1 MNAMQKSATLAG
13 AVVLALTF
21 AACDDG
27 GGGGCAENP
36 LGPGCVPSPTPTPPP
51 PPPFVIY
58 GDSGSVPADSAIA
71 IDFSIP
77 NAGTVA
83 ATVDWTFASSDV
95 WVAMTTN
102 ACNDFVQA
110 FRGQCGQI
118 GVPDTG
124 NLKPKTVTGSVA
136 QATSARLWIANFATV
151 DESMAVQITL
161 ARTSS
166 ASEAG
171 VLEPVARSWVP
182 VTSSALRAIRAFEK
196 H

>member
-1 MNAMQKSATLAG
+1 MNAMQKSVTMAG
-13 AVVLALTF
+13 VLALALTL
-21 AACDDG
+21 
-27 GGGGCAENP
+27 GGCGPGENPCGQNP
-36 LGPGCVPSPTPTPPP
+36 LGAGCPQASPSPSPTPLPLI
-51 PPPFVIY
+51 VIY

-95 WVAMTTN
+95 WVVMTTN

-110 FRGQCGQI
+110 FLGQCGQI
-118 GVPDTG
+118 GSPNLG
-124 NLKPKTVTGSVA
+124 NSKPKTVTGSVT

-161 ARTSS
+161 ARTGS
-166 ASEAG
+166 ASEPV
-171 VLEPVARSWVP
+171 VLQPFTRSWVP
-182 VTSSALRAIRAFEK
+182 VTSSAGQTIRAFER
-196 H
+196 